1 MPVQVTHRGNLSDR
15 QKGGSMARLRLRK
28 TLMDYMVI
36 AITPALIILLVGSLT
51 FFLLTVFYDGL
62 YDSRLRFIFSCFVFA
77 IVLIAR
83 ISIEEGKERA
93 VLFAIP
99 LAVAMFIAV
108 ARFSDLNILFN
119 ICLIGLIWWSTDKLT
134 WDSTVL
140 DDENDS
146 SGEGLLQQLGLDAV
160 DPDSTH
166 EQTALKLAAT
176 TSTESP
182 QHEASW
188 TQQHRHQQK
197 GHTPGRW
204 VIYFSLAALPLF
216 GFGQLVIPTGS
227 IAHRQAAFNQLL
239 VYVAAGIGLLMTTSF
254 LGLRRYLRQRQMEM
268 PSDVSGVWL
277 GIGSAMIV
285 GILLVCTVLP
295 RPQGSHSV
303 SRPFVVGSVDR
314 DPNRWGPFD
323 DGPEDDQQGNQSIS
337 DDEKTGQGA
346 PKPGEQGSGNQG
358 STTGS
363 GTQAE
368 SERGA
373 KGKGK
378 KSQSGKQGKTSQG
391 QGQTQKS
398 GRKSQQAEGQG
409 RGNQKGKQPGSTKSE
424 TSRTQ
429 NRDKSA
435 NAKKSTQSNSQESGN
450 QPKEQQEDN
459 PKSNQQE
466 PEKSSQPSDNNRR
479 ETGGNKTSTE
489 AEPDNQSERSDRNKL
504 KSIKKNGS
512 GTGASRSQ
520 KRRTAQRN
528 NATTSRSQGR
538 SSNPPNA
545 ISAPLNAFGSILSG
559 LGWIAKLL
567 FWLILL
573 SCACWWLWNNR
584 AQVMKAW
591 QKLLKDLADFWSR
604 LLGRRPAEE
613 SPATKSVDHTLS
625 ARPFAS
631 FQNPFASGL
640 ATNRS
645 IDELVRYSF
654 QAVESWSRE
663 RGYPRSENQTPLEF
677 ARVVADLDPGMRTS
691 VVRLGNLYSYTAYA
705 NRTLKPSDL
714 PYLKE
719 LWKQLEAA
727 PPPAPLPR

>member
-1 MPVQVTHRGNLSDR
+1 
-15 QKGGSMARLRLRK
+15 MARLRLRK

-62 YDSRLRFIFSCFVFA
+62 YDTRLRFIFSCFVFA

-93 VLFAIP
+93 VIFAIP
-99 LAVAMFIAV
+99 LAIAMFVAV

-119 ICLIGLIWWSTDKLT
+119 ICLIGLIWWSTNKLT
-134 WDSTVL
+134 WDSTVI
-140 DDENDS
+140 DDEKDS
-146 SGEGLLQQLGLDAV
+146 SGEGLLQKLGLDAS
-160 DPDSTH
+160 DPESTH
-166 EQTALKLAAT
+166 EPTTLELEAT
-176 TSTESP
+176 TSTEIP
-182 QHEASW
+182 QHEAGW

-216 GFGQLVIPTGS
+216 GFGQLMIPAGS
-227 IAHRQAAFNQLL
+227 TAHRQATFNQLL

-268 PSDVSGVWL
+268 PHDVSGVWL
-277 GIGSAMIV
+277 GIGSAMIA
-285 GILLVCTVLP
+285 GILLVCGVLP

-323 DGPEDDQQGNQSIS
+323 DGPEDDQQANQSIA

-346 PKPGEQGSGNQG
+346 PKPGEKGSGNQG

-368 SERGA
+368 SDHGA

-378 KSQSGKQGKTSQG
+378 KSQSGKKGKPRLG
-391 QGQTQKS
+391 KGQTQKS
-398 GRKSQQAEGQG
+398 GRKSQTPKSKG
-409 RGNQKGKQPGSTKSE
+409 RGNQKGKQSGSTKSE

-429 NRDKSA
+429 NQDNSA
-435 NAKKSTQSNSQESGN
+435 NAKKSAESNSREAGN
-450 QPKEQQEDN
+450 QPKEQQNAN

-466 PEKSSQPSDNNRR
+466 PEKSSQPSDDNRR
-479 ETGGNKTSTE
+479 ETDGNKTSSE
-489 AEPDNQSERSDRNKL
+489 AAPDNQSERSDRNEL
-504 KSIKKNGS
+504 KSIKKNRS
-512 GTGASRSQ
+512 GTGSSRSQ
-520 KRRTAQRN
+520 KRRAAQRN
-528 NATTSRSQGR
+528 NATTSRSGGR
-538 SSNPPNA
+538 SPTPPNA
-545 ISAPLNAFGSILSG
+545 MSSPLNAFGSILSG
-559 LGWIAKLL
+559 LGLIAKLL
-567 FWLILL
+567 FWLILF
-573 SCACWWLWNNR
+573 SFACWWLWNNR

-604 LLGRRPAEE
+604 LFGHRPPEE
-613 SPATKSVDHTLS
+613 SPTTETVEHKLP

-645 IDELVRYSF
+645 VDELVRYSF

-663 RGYPRSENQTPLEF
+663 RGYARSENQTPLEF
-677 ARVVADLDPGMRTS
+677 ARQVADLDPGMRTS
-691 VVRLGNLYSYTAYA
+691 VVRLGNLYSCAAYA
-705 NRTLKPSDL
+705 NRTLNPSDL

-719 LWKQLEAA
+719 LWNQLEAA
-727 PPPAPLPR
+727 PPPVPLTR